1 MESDIRYYQRRVR
14 EEMGAA
20 RRAVTGAARERR
32 LQLVDLYIQRLD
44 ELQAPSPIRR
54 RDLAAA
60 FDTTAP
66 AHTRSAFAWLGADG
80 VTG

>member
-14 EEMGAA
+14 EEMAAA

-32 LQLVDLYIQRLD
+32 LQLIDLYIQRLD
-44 ELQAPSPIRR
+44 ELQAPSPIGR

-60 FDTTAP
+60 FRMPP
-66 AHTRSAFAWLGADG
+66 AASPRSAFAWLGADSAAG
-80 VTG
+80 

>member
-20 RRAVTGAARERR
+20 KRAVTGAARDRR

-44 ELQAPSPIRR
+44 ELHAPSPIRR
-54 RDLAAA
+54 RDIAKA
-60 FDTTAP
+60 FDMPAAP
-66 AHTRSAFAWLGADG
+66 QTRSAFAWLGADS
-80 VTG
+80 VTS

>member
-14 EEMGAA
+14 EEMVAA
-20 RRAVTGAARERR
+20 KRAVTGAARERR

-54 RDLAAA
+54 RDLAAE
-60 FDTTAP
+60 FDMP
-66 AHTRSAFAWLGADG
+66 ASASSRSAFAWLGADS
-80 VTG
+80 VAS